1 MVDVNSVVEKCVN
14 DIWDEYDVDGS
25 GALDRDECLRF
36 IQQTMKEFGGDQAV
50 QNFSYEDFDVVFRDF
65 DRD

>member
-36 IQQTMKEFGGDQAV
+36 I
-50 QNFSYEDFDVVFRDF
+50 
-65 DRD
+65 